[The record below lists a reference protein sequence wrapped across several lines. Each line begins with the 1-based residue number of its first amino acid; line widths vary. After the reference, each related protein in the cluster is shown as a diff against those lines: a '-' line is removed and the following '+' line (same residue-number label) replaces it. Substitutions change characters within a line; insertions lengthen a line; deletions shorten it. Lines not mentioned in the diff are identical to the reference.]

1 MAKDFFSNVKKVAL
15 EENKNSVRLNADR
28 EIEIKNLIEYVDS
41 DGVGNDYIFGP
52 ISEESIRNLA
62 EGIKESGFKTAVEVW
77 ELDGKNKGKYMIYS
91 GHRRVAAVKK
101 IGETKV
107 KCDIYPYPDDEVD
120 RRLQFLRANIHSRGS
135 IKASEE
141 GGDIYI
147 AHQIKYLEDILRRKG
162 MRSQVEIT
170 QKVCE
175 EFNAKKITVWKYK
188 SLLKACDE
196 LLKAEAEGR
205 IRLEQAATI
214 CRFNK
219 DDQKIIVKVIEDAIS
234 KGQILNGKDIDKLT
248 KQLHETESDEE
259 MDNTLLETR
268 ASMIIAS
275 IIDAKKE
282 TEQTSDSESVE
293 ENDHKSTTIYDK
305 YSLRLS
311 QLKKDLEHNR
321 IDDLKPAE
329 VEKLMQDYDEIR
341 KSLEKAHLFSELM
354 SGLYKGAPVV
364 NSTEIDADDLRSL
377 NPLQLR
383 KLTKAYDKAENLDN
397 IVYQISTIEAEI
409 AMTIK
414 SL

>member
-1 MAKDFFSNVKKVAL
+1 
-15 EENKNSVRLNADR
+15 
-28 EIEIKNLIEYVDS
+28 
-41 DGVGNDYIFGP
+41 
-52 ISEESIRNLA
+52 
-62 EGIKESGFKTAVEVW
+62 
-77 ELDGKNKGKYMIYS
+77 
-91 GHRRVAAVKK
+91 
-101 IGETKV
+101 
-107 KCDIYPYPDDEVD
+107 
-120 RRLQFLRANIHSRGS
+120 
-135 IKASEE
+135 
-141 GGDIYI
+141 
-147 AHQIKYLEDILRRKG
+147 
-162 MRSQVEIT
+162 
-170 QKVCE
+170 
-175 EFNAKKITVWKYK
+175 
-188 SLLKACDE
+188 LKACDE

-205 IRLEQAATI
+205 IRLEQAAAI
-214 CRFNK
+214 CRYSK
-219 DDQKIIVKVIEDAIS
+219 EDQKVIVKVIEDAIS
-234 KGQILNGKDIDKLT
+234 KGQILNGKDIDKFT

-259 MDNTLLETR
+259 MDNTLLEAR
-268 ASMIIAS
+268 ASMIIAG
-275 IIDAKKE
+275 IIDSKKE

-354 SGLYKGAPVV
+354 SGLYKGSPVV